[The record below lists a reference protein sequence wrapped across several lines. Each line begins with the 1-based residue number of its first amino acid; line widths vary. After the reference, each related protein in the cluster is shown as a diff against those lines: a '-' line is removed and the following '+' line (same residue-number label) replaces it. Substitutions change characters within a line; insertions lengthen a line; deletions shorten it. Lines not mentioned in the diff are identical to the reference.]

1 MNHLFD
7 LFGRIMM
14 SAIFVFEAIDSIMYA
29 EQTKKTMQEYG
40 IFWKPDLLL
49 YLSISM
55 LLLGALLLLTGY
67 RIRFGVLLLLLY
79 WIPVTCI
86 VYSFWNDHADTQR
99 LNAIVF
105 RKNIA
110 IAGGLLIIAAQGG
123 GTFSIKRIM
132 RVSKIP
138 NNESK
143 RLLG

>member
-29 EQTKKTMQEYG
+29 EQTKKTMEEYG

-86 VYSFWNDHADTQR
+86 VYSFWNDPVDTQR
-99 LNAIVF
+99 LNAILF
-105 RKNIA
+105 MKNIA
-110 IAGGLLIIAAQGG
+110 IAGGLLIIAAHGG
-123 GTFSIKRIM
+123 GKFSIKRIIG
-132 RVSKIP
+132 VSKIP
-138 NNESK
+138 ANEK
-143 RLLG
+143 RLF